1 MSHDQYSCHS
11 LSNDVHALSK
21 DALRAVA
28 SSSDSKQQCPS
39 INALV
44 IDSYRTEDE
53 IGCMHSATDSEPP
66 FTGDNTL
73 SETSGESESLIH
85 SASNSSPISSV
96 VNMAPS
102 IGQSPFFDV
111 AIPMEDDSDL
121 GLSLWM
127 DEEMSGTSL
136 LCPNYTDAF
145 GKEEEPQPACLPM
158 CFDGPSGTIVA
169 SSVCPPPKV
178 ILIALL

>member
-11 LSNDVHALSK
+11 LSNNDHALSEN
-21 DALRAVA
+21 ALRAVA
-28 SSSDSKQQCPS
+28 SSSDTKQQCPS
-39 INALV
+39 INAML
-44 IDSYRTEDE
+44 IDSYRAEDE

-66 FTGDNTL
+66 FTGDNAF
-73 SETSGESESLIH
+73 SETSGESESLTH
-85 SASNSSPISSV
+85 SVSNSSPISSV
-96 VNMAPS
+96 ANMAPS

-127 DEEMSGTSL
+127 DEEMSGTSI
-136 LCPNYTDAF
+136 LCPNYNDAF

-158 CFDGPSGTIVA
+158 CFDGPPSGIIVPP
-169 SSVCPPPKV
+169 SVLFTKR
-178 ILIALL
+178 L